1 MPAPRSS
8 LADHGMAVYDYA
20 TIRVVPR
27 VETGAFLDVG
37 VVLFCRT
44 RRFLGLE
51 VVCTRERIAAFAPM
65 LEWEEVDEHL
75 RILCAIVEGKGP
87 VGSLGKAEAFH
98 WIVAPHSTV
107 IQASPVHSGLTH
119 DPAAT
124 LRRLA
129 AELAGASSL

>member
-1 MPAPRSS
+1 
-8 LADHGMAVYDYA
+8 MATYDYA

-27 VETGAFLDVG
+27 VEIGAFLDVG

-51 VVCTRERIAAFAPM
+51 IVCTREKILAFAPM
-65 LEWEEVDEHL
+65 LEWNQVDEHL
-75 RILCAIVEGKGP
+75 QILCAIADGKGP

-124 LRRLA
+124 LRRLSAQVA
-129 AELAGASSL
+129 ATQ

>member
-1 MPAPRSS
+1 
-8 LADHGMAVYDYA
+8 MAAYDYA
-20 TIRVVPR
+20 TIRIVPR

-44 RRFLGLE
+44 RRFLDME
-51 VVCTRERIAAFAPM
+51 IVCTPEKIAVFAPM
-65 LEWEEVDEHL
+65 LEWAQVDEHL

-129 AELAGASSL
+129 EGLA

>member
-1 MPAPRSS
+1 MPAPTSS
-8 LADHGMAVYDYA
+8 LRDHGMAVYDYA

-44 RRFLGLE
+44 RRFLGLKI
-51 VVCTRERIAAFAPM
+51 VCSQAQITAFAPM
-65 LEWEEVDEHL
+65 LEWARVEEHL
-75 RILCAIVEGKGP
+75 AIFCAIAEGKGP
-87 VGSLGKAEAFH
+87 IGSLGMAEAFH

-107 IQASPVHSGLTH
+107 IQASAVHSGLTH

-124 LRRLA
+124 LARLA
-129 AELAGASSL
+129 GELHNLHG